1 MVGTLLS
8 NAGGVSAMPGQR
20 AKVPYALQA
29 GNQNIKQKYCNRF
42 YKDFKNGP
50 HKNLKQKSL

>member
-8 NAGGVSAMPGQR
+8 NAGGVNSMPGQR
-20 AKVPYALQA
+20 VKVPYALQA
-29 GNQNIKQKYCNRF
+29 KKQIIKQKYCNRF

-50 HKNLKQKSL
+50 YKNLKQKSL